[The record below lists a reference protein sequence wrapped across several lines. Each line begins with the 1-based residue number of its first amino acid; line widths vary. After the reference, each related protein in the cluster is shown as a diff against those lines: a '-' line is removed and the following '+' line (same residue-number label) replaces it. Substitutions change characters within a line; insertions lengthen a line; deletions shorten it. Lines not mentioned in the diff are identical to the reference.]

1 MPAKDKKVNIITLG
15 CSKNVV
21 DSEVLMKQLQLDDWE
36 ISDTSDGSSIAV
48 INTCGFIE
56 SAKEESVETILQAV
70 QLKKEGRLTKVV
82 VMGCLSERYAAELRR
97 EIPEVDAFIGANKMD
112 QVVLALGA
120 DLKQELLGE
129 RLLTTPQHFAYLKIS
144 EGCDRPC
151 SFCSIPLMRGGH
163 VSKPADRVLTEARR
177 LAALGVKELVLIAQ
191 DSTYYGLDL
200 SGKRTLAALLEQL
213 GAVDGIEWIR
223 LMYAF
228 PSGFPLDILEQLR
241 DNPKVCR
248 YLDMPVQHVAEGVLS
263 SMKRGIGSAS
273 LRRLIATI
281 RDTVPDIALR
291 TTLIVGYPTE
301 GEREFEELL
310 AFVKETAF
318 DRLGVFTYSLEDGT
332 SAYPL
337 GDPVPVEVK
346 EERRN
351 RIMEA
356 QQEISLK
363 SNERCIGNLVK
374 VLVDRREGPLAVGRT
389 ERDAPEVD
397 NEVTIQEAGGLRV
410 GEFCHVEITE
420 AQEYDLIGVPARIPA
435 ALPQEPV
442 KEGLR

>member
-1 MPAKDKKVNIITLG
+1 MAAKAKKINIITLG

-21 DSEVLMKQLQLDDWE
+21 DSEVLLKQLQLDDWE
-36 ISDTSDGSSIAV
+36 ISDSSEGSEIAV

-56 SAKEESVETILQAV
+56 SAKEESIETILQAV
-70 QLKKEGRLTKVV
+70 QLKKEGRLKKVV
-82 VMGCLSERYAAELRR
+82 VMGCLSERYAAELKR

-120 DLKQELLGE
+120 DLKKELLGE

-151 SFCSIPLMRGGH
+151 SFCSIPLMRGAH
-163 VSKPADRVLTEARR
+163 ASKQTDRVLTEARR

-200 SGKRTLAALLEQL
+200 YGKRTLAGLLEQL
-213 GAVDGIEWIR
+213 GRVDGIEWIR

-228 PSGFPLDILEQLR
+228 PAGFPVDILEQIR
-241 DNPKVCR
+241 DNPKLCR
-248 YLDMPVQHVAEGVLS
+248 YLDMPVQHVADSVLS

-273 LRRLIATI
+273 LRELIATI
-281 RDTVPDIALR
+281 RSTVPEIALR
-291 TTLIVGYPTE
+291 TTLIVGFPTE

-318 DRLGVFTYSLEDGT
+318 DRLGVFTYSQEDGT
-332 SAYPL
+332 TAHPL
-337 GDPVPVEVK
+337 GDPVPQAVK
-346 EERRN
+346 DERRN
-351 RIMEA
+351 LIMEA
-356 QQEISLK
+356 QQEISLRA
-363 SNERCIGNLVK
+363 NERRIGQALT
-374 VLVDRREGPLAVGRT
+374 VLVDRREGPVAVGRT

-397 NEVTIQEAGGLRV
+397 NEVTIEGADGLRP
-410 GEFCHVEITE
+410 GEFHIVKITE
-420 AQEYDLIGVPARIPA
+420 AREYDLVGVPVRETTAV
-435 ALPQEPV
+435 PQ
-442 KEGLR
+442 RA